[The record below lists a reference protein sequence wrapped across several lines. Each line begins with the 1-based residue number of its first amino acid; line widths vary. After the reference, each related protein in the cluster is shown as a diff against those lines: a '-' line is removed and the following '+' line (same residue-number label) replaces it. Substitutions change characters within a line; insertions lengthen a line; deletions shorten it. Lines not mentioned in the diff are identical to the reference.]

1 MTSMARTSGR
11 GRVASGMGDFISS
24 LKAGGEVTLVDPVD
38 FGKLGNVGDCN
49 VSLYT
54 CIYIYIYFYLFIS
67 VYRNICTYSSVPV
80 SYWGF
85 QKEGCYRMM

>member
-54 CIYIYIYFYLFIS
+54 CIYIYIFICSYLYTEIYVHILVCRFHIGDFRKKD
-67 VYRNICTYSSVPV
+67 VI
-80 SYWGF
+80 
-85 QKEGCYRMM
+85 E